1 LPDTIRGL
9 PWRNHLRGGSG
20 SIGRDR
26 LEHAPMMFASERG
39 FPLSTTRPERT
50 LNMAKKNTPD
60 SAVYRVRDVIGTS
73 NVSWQDAA
81 KNAGETATKTLRDLR
96 IAEVGKLDMKF
107 EDGKVVAYRARA
119 SLLFK
124 YTG

>member
-1 LPDTIRGL
+1 
-9 PWRNHLRGGSG
+9 
-20 SIGRDR
+20 
-26 LEHAPMMFASERG
+26 
-39 FPLSTTRPERT
+39 
-50 LNMAKKNTPD
+50 MAKKNTPD
-60 SAVYRVRDVIGTS
+60 PAVYSVTDVIGTS

-81 KNAGETATKTLRDLR
+81 KNAVETATKTLRGLC

-119 SLLFK
+119 SLSFK